1 MGIVSSARLE
11 RRNKMLTR
19 KGSDALMRRIWES
32 GGLTPDMEDDL
43 KRLQGEL
50 DEREGMLRRYGE
62 WYDGEDKEEFEYTPR
77 DYSESDQWKGK
88 YEEMRERYINRF
100 FGRDPQEAEE
110 IEEKTIEETTEQK
123 DTKSFDE
130 MLKKSDVD

>member
-1 MGIVSSARLE
+1 
-11 RRNKMLTR
+11 MLTR

-77 DYSESDQWKGK
+77 DYSESNEWKGK

-100 FGRDPQEAEE
+100 FGRDPGEAEE
-110 IEEKTIEETTEQK
+110 IEEKTIEETTEKK

-130 MLKKSDVD
+130 MLKRGDDDNAN